1 MTNKTTDQTFK
12 KTRQVVGANGNQ
24 LIDNLN
30 ENIMN
35 EAPGH
40 DGNVALEQSGQQRS
54 HNQQIERDLVNKGYS
69 TRPTDEQVAIDADLK
84 TKLDKRA
91 SRE

>member
-30 ENIMN
+30 ENIMK

-40 DGNVALEQSGQQRS
+40 DGVRLVLILSALSS
-54 HNQQIERDLVNKGYS
+54 SVSY
-69 TRPTDEQVAIDADLK
+69 
-84 TKLDKRA
+84 
-91 SRE
+91 